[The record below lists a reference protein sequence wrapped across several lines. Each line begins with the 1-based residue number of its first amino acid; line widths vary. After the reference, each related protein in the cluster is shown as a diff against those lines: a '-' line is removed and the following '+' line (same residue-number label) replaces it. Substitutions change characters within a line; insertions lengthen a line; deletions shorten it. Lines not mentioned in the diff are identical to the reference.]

1 METVI
6 VKIHCFN
13 KIPSMDGGL
22 YMIFSNLNIMNILLS
37 LPAVFLAFSFHEFAH
52 AYAAYKLGDPTPK
65 MQGRLTLDPMAH
77 VDWIGLIMFTV
88 FGFGW
93 AKPVQVNP
101 SNFRN
106 RKKGDILVSLAGPIS
121 NLILAIIAFVIFEI
135 LKSTL
140 PGISL
145 AHIINRN
152 GVLYLII
159 DKIVWLNIVFALLN
173 LVPIPPFDGYR
184 VIKALFFRR
193 NVNFFWQLE
202 RYSII
207 ILFAFILLGV
217 FNYIVG
223 IPALYIYNRLKSL
236 AFLLRILI

>member
-1 METVI
+1 M
-6 VKIHCFN
+6 
-13 KIPSMDGGL
+13 P
-22 YMIFSNLNIMNILLS
+22 FSNFNIMNILMS

-52 AYAAYKLGDPTPK
+52 AYVAYKMGDPTPK
-65 MQGRLTLDPMAH
+65 IQGRLTLDPMAH

-106 RKKGDILVSLAGPIS
+106 RKRGDILVSLAGPVA
-121 NLILAIIAFVIFEI
+121 NLLLAVIAFII
-135 LKSTL
+135 LQILGNIL
-140 PGISL
+140 P
-145 AHIINRN
+145 INPFTN
-152 GVLYLII
+152 ALNVNTTIYLII
-159 DKIVWLNIVFALLN
+159 DNIVRLNIVFALLN

-184 VIKALFFRR
+184 IVKNIFFRR
-193 NVNFFWQLE
+193 NANFFWQLE

-207 ILFAFILLGV
+207 ILFAFIFFGG

-223 IPALYIYNRLKSL
+223 IPALYIYKWLIRL
-236 AFLLRILI
+236 AFFLKMLI

>member
-1 METVI
+1 
-6 VKIHCFN
+6 
-13 KIPSMDGGL
+13 MDGGL
-22 YMIFSNLNIMNILLS
+22 YMPFSNFNIMNILMS

-52 AYAAYKLGDPTPK
+52 AYVAYKMGDPTPK
-65 MQGRLTLDPMAH
+65 IQGRLTLDPMAH

-106 RKKGDILVSLAGPIS
+106 RKRGDILVSLAGPVA
-121 NLILAIIAFVIFEI
+121 NLLLAVIAFII
-135 LKSTL
+135 LQILGNIL
-140 PGISL
+140 P
-145 AHIINRN
+145 INPFTN
-152 GVLYLII
+152 ALNVNTTIYLII
-159 DKIVWLNIVFALLN
+159 DNIVRLNIVFALLN

-184 VIKALFFRR
+184 IVKNIFFRR
-193 NVNFFWQLE
+193 NANFFWQLE

-207 ILFAFILLGV
+207 ILFAFIFFGG

-223 IPALYIYNRLKSL
+223 IPALYIYKWLIRL
-236 AFLLRILI
+236 AFFLKMLI